1 MRMMIGRWMI
11 GRCSGCSRR
20 TSVELTNHGLLCGP
34 CIWEHINNKDMD
46 LRVRCRACGECK
58 GIGEFLI
65 PSPIDPVSH
74 IIATTCKSCRTKRG
88 GD

>member
-1 MRMMIGRWMI
+1 MRMMIG
-11 GRCSGCSRR
+11 
-20 TSVELTNHGLLCGP
+20 
-34 CIWEHINNKDMD
+34 
-46 LRVRCRACGECK
+46 RCRACGECK

>member
-1 MRMMIGRWMI
+1 MRMMI

-20 TSVELTNHGLLCGP
+20 TSVKLTNHGLLCGP
-34 CIWEHINNKDMD
+34 CIWEHINN

-65 PSPIDPVSH
+65 PSLIPSPTDPVSH

>member
-1 MRMMIGRWMI
+1 MRMMIGR
-11 GRCSGCSRR
+11 CKDCDRR

-34 CIWEHINNKDMD
+34 CIWEHRRGED
-46 LRVRCRACGECK
+46 LKVHCRGCGECK